1 MGNPAHILVVDDEGA
16 ARMALAELLREA
28 GYVVD
33 TASDGFKA
41 LSRAEESRPD
51 LILTD
56 LCMPSMDG
64 VELIRRLRR
73 SDIGA
78 PVVVMTG
85 FSSVDAALGAMREGA
100 LDFVVKPLD
109 ATRLF
114 AVVSQA
120 LESAERGPELPAK
133 PAETELPGVVAE
145 SQEMRECVR
154 QLARV
159 APTRANVYLYG
170 EAGTGRTRLARTIH
184 ALSVHASG
192 PFVHFGCRQ
201 VAEQTLGHSRDEVQ
215 DAVARAMGGTLYVED
230 LGELPPG
237 TQGALLDALPSSRS
251 SAPRVRVV
259 SSGSLP
265 PSVLASSGRCRD
277 DLAHLLCVVDV
288 RVPTLRER
296 REDLIPLARSLMGS
310 GGPGLSAEA
319 VNRLRRYDWPNNIPE
334 LRQVLDAARAR
345 CKSGL
350 IRTEHLTLPV
360 GVDPPRPV
368 IPGARLSDIERY
380 AILQT
385 LAANGGSTSRAA
397 RILGISVRKIQYKL
411 HEYGTSR
418 DELMRSAL

>member
-1 MGNPAHILVVDDEGA
+1 MHKPPHILVVDDEAA

-41 LSRAEESRPD
+41 LSRAEEVRPD

-64 VELIRRLRR
+64 VDLIRRLRR

-109 ATRLF
+109 SGRLL

-120 LESAERGPELPAK
+120 LTGAEEASEPRPRPGDQAI
-133 PAETELPGVVAE
+133 PGVVAE

-154 QLARV
+154 QLLRI

-170 EAGTGRTRLARTIH
+170 EAGTGRARLARTIH
-184 ALSVHASG
+184 DLSGHASG

-201 VAEQTLGHSRDEVQ
+201 LAEQALALSRDEVH
-215 DAVARAMGGTLYVED
+215 DAVARAVGGTLYIAD
-230 LGELPPG
+230 LGELPSG

-251 SAPRVRVV
+251 AMRRVRVV
-259 SSGSLP
+259 SSGACP
-265 PSVLASSGRCRD
+265 PSELASSGRCRR
-277 DLAHLLCVVDV
+277 DLVSLLCVVDL
-288 RVPTLRER
+288 RSPTLRER
-296 REDLIPLARSLMGS
+296 REDLVPLARSLLGP

-334 LRQVLDAARAR
+334 LERVLDAARAR
-345 CKSGL
+345 CESGL
-350 IRTEHLTLPV
+350 IRAEHLSLPAAV
-360 GVDPPRPV
+360 EPPRPV

-397 RILGISVRKIQYKL
+397 RVLGMSVRKIQYKL

-418 DELMRSAL
+418 DELLRSAP